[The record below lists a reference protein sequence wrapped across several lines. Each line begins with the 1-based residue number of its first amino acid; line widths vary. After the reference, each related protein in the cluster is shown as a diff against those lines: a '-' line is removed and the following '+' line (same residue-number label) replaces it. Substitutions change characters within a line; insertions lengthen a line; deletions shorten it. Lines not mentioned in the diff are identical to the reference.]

1 MINIK
6 NIHSVARMLLIAIA
20 VLNLGRGLFH
30 AFAPDS
36 GAGTVAHL
44 DLTTNAENIIFLIAM
59 IGVRQ
64 ISIGLFQLLIAFRAR
79 HFIFHALVIDFIML
93 VMPKMIDKL
102 PSSTFPGMFA
112 HHIELLIVSL
122 VLIAFFFSKKFCKQ

>member
-6 NIHSVARMLLIAIA
+6 NIHSVARILLIAIA

-64 ISIGLFQLLIAFRAR
+64 ISIGLFQLLIAFRAK
-79 HFIFHALVIDFIML
+79 HFIFHAFVIDFIML
-93 VMPKMIDKL
+93 LMPKVIDKP

-112 HHIELLIVSL
+112 HNIELLIVSL
-122 VLIAFFFSKKFCKQ
+122 FLIAFFFSKKFCKQ